1 MLAFA
6 IIYRHLLTECSTT
19 WQCIWFGTR
28 GLQVQI
34 LSFRPF
40 VCGVIAQLG
49 EHLPCTQGV
58 RGSIP
63 LGSTI
68 LFYGG
73 IAQLARASGSYPAG
87 RRFKSYFR
95 YHLCLF
101 IFGPLA
107 QLVRAPGS

>member
-1 MLAFA
+1 M
-6 IIYRHLLTECSTT
+6 HLVWDQRVAGSNPVIPT
-19 WQCIWFGTR
+19 I
-28 GLQVQI
+28 
-34 LSFRPF
+34 

-63 LGSTI
+63 LGSTKFV
-68 LFYGG
+68 FYGG

-95 YHLCLF
+95 YHYIWTLSSV
-101 IFGPLA
+101 G
-107 QLVRAPGS
+107 